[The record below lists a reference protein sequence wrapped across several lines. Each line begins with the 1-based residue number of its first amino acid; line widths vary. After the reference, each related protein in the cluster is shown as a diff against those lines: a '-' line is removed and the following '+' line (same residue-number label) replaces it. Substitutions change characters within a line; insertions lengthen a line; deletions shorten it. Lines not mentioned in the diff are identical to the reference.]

1 MNLHGQ
7 DAVIENYDL
16 RKFGIWECPLVEVI
30 SSWGS
35 MHTNKLHS
43 HAGSLELC
51 FLAAGRRVYVDARRT
66 CVMNGG
72 NVWRNAPDVP
82 HSSVGRPSGSS
93 RFYCMALAKPVR
105 GKTWCGLGYEQAK
118 VAWGALMTLDPSGQP
133 LAFPWMRQAYDHFF
147 ELLRSDKKSLRVGPL
162 LRMAFNAL
170 VTCFVRSAVC
180 PSAPVEGT
188 EQIRTMIDTI
198 NRSDPHDALQV
209 KALVNEAGIT
219 ASYFVGAFKK
229 VTGQTPGQY
238 ILSRRLESA
247 ARHIAAG
254 ESVKRVAYDYR
265 FDSSQH
271 FARAFR
277 KYFLETP
284 SQYFQRVKAA
294 QKSNAKDLALR

>member
-16 RKFGIWECPLVEVI
+16 RKFGIWECPLVESI

-35 MHTNKLHS
+35 MHTNRLHS
-43 HAGSLELC
+43 HAGNLELC

-82 HSSVGRPSGSS
+82 HSSMGRPSGSS
-93 RFYCMALAKPVR
+93 RFYCMTLAKPVR
-105 GKTWCGLGYEQAK
+105 GKTWCGLGYEQARE
-118 VAWGALMTLDPSGQP
+118 AWDALMTLAPSGQP
-133 LAFPWMRQAYDHFF
+133 LAVAWLQSAYGQLF
-147 ELLRSDKKSLRVGPL
+147 ESLRKNVSKGSPL
-162 LRMAFNAL
+162 LRMSFNMIVAG
-170 VTCFVRSAVC
+170 FVRTALR
-180 PSAPVEGT
+180 PPVPTEGT
-188 EQIRTMIDTI
+188 EQIRKLIDEI
-198 NRSDPHDALQV
+198 NRSDPHEAMQV
-209 KALVNEAGIT
+209 KGLVNAAGIT
-219 ASYFVGAFKK
+219 ASYFVCAFKK

-238 ILSRRLESA
+238 ILARRLESA

-254 ESVKRVAYDYR
+254 ESVKRVAGDYR
-265 FDSSQH
+265 FDSAQH

-284 SQYFQRVKAA
+284 SQYFLRTQDAKR
-294 QKSNAKDLALR
+294 AKDPAL